1 MKPIVTFLCSS
12 FQAGPWT
19 PEATVEHPE
28 AVGHLSL
35 SSTVFCRFALNLP
48 PKLLKKVR
56 TKWQVRQLHREFL
69 RAGSDVMQVR
79 KDYCQSKSGEME
91 ISPEI

>member
-35 SSTVFCRFALNLP
+35 SSTVFCHCLKSTSKVVKKSENKMAGAPTAQGIPQGWIRRDAGEEGLLP
-48 PKLLKKVR
+48 K
-56 TKWQVRQLHREFL
+56 
-69 RAGSDVMQVR
+69 
-79 KDYCQSKSGEME
+79 
-91 ISPEI
+91 

>member
-28 AVGHLSL
+28 AVGRLSL
-35 SSTVFCRFALNLP
+35 SSTVFCRC
-48 PKLLKKVR
+48 LKSTSKVV
-56 TKWQVRQLHREFL
+56 KKSDKQM
-69 RAGSDVMQVR
+69 AGAPTAQGIPQGWIRRDAGDERLSA
-79 KDYCQSKSGEME
+79 K
-91 ISPEI
+91 